1 MRNLLL
7 LLTLI
12 ILLTGCSSSKITL
25 DYVFPSKKE
34 KKQYIDSY
42 NLTLKLWDVP
52 FEEIDVKTS
61 YGLAHVIIC
70 GPKTG
75 EPVILFHGTDA
86 SSTMWFPNVK
96 EFSKDHRVYA
106 IDFPLEAGKSVA
118 DRIKLS
124 NKETGIFYNEIFDHF
139 QMKNINLVGVSRGG
153 WMATYLAV
161 QPDNKIKK
169 LILLSPAQTFGG
181 IQNLGKVLSGLVLK
195 LYPSEKSLTKFFKSF
210 SSDPDK
216 IDSLFKN
223 QLFLAYKYGNS
234 KPRLLDMTRFS
245 EKNLRSLKIPV
256 MVLIGDQDIVN
267 DEKIFVKAHKFIP
280 NVETAVIKDAGH
292 FLSIDQSE
300 IINIKVVEFL
310 NKN

>member
-1 MRNLLL
+1 
-7 LLTLI
+7 
-12 ILLTGCSSSKITL
+12 
-25 DYVFPSKKE
+25 
-34 KKQYIDSY
+34 
-42 NLTLKLWDVP
+42 
-52 FEEIDVKTS
+52 
-61 YGLAHVIIC
+61 
-70 GPKTG
+70 
-75 EPVILFHGTDA
+75 
-86 SSTMWFPNVK
+86 
-96 EFSKDHRVYA
+96 
-106 IDFPLEAGKSVA
+106 
-118 DRIKLS
+118 
-124 NKETGIFYNEIFDHF
+124 
-139 QMKNINLVGVSRGG
+139 VGVSRGG

-210 SSDPDK
+210 SSEPDK